1 MTEISLF
8 EYESHQVRTVAR
20 DGEPWFVA
28 ADVAKILGYRMASDM
43 TRRLDADEKGTH
55 SARTPGGDQELTVIT
70 EPGLYAAVLGS
81 QVPGAKAFKRWVAHE
96 VLPTI
101 RKSGQY
107 YIPQTYAEALELAAG
122 QTRKLEAAQQQVA
135 QLEPVAHSWET
146 LADASGDYSLRE
158 AAQILDRDPAISTG
172 QNRLSKY
179 LKEIGWTDRKGTPY
193 QQHVDAGRLALR
205 TLSYPHP
212 HTGVDQVTRQIRIT
226 IKGLHALHKRMGG
239 QGPLLLAA

>member
-20 DGEPWFVA
+20 DGEPWFVTADLLAVLDLNRSSA
-28 ADVAKILGYRMASDM
+28 AL
-43 TRRLDADEKGTH
+43 LDEDERGVHTVD
-55 SARTPGGDQELTVIT
+55 TPGGDQQVSVVS
-70 EPGLYAAVLGS
+70 EPGLYSLILRS
-81 QVPGAKAFKRWVAHE
+81 RKPEAKAFKRWVTHE

-122 QTRKLEAAQQQVA
+122 QTRKLEAAQQQIS

-172 QNRLSKY
+172 QNRLSKH
-179 LKEIGWTDRKGTPY
+179 LREIGWTDRKGTPY

-205 TLSYPHP
+205 TTSYPHP